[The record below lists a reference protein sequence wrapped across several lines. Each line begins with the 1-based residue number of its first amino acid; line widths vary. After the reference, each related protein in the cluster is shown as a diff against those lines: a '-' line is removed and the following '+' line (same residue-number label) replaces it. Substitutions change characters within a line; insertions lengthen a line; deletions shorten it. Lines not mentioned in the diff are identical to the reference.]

1 MSWKC
6 MCAAILCLSLAAP
19 CAWSAESEPVSLA
32 DWEGRWISAS
42 SLVGDP
48 AMRPA
53 CEAVADA
60 ALGYEADDVA
70 SMLASWYATSFG
82 VLQVVANAITFYEA
96 DGVTVIAKC
105 EYEFSGARMASFGEH
120 EFPWYTFEAR
130 SGDGASAEYRHVIA
144 TEIHAHEGNMPHWH
158 MRYGDRSVDELIHD
172 GTYAGWWPTLAA
184 GGTTAQQLAGE
195 MLKSADE
202 FAAVLPTRLSTTV
215 ETNRLTVAAH
225 ESGDRDTLYL
235 EEASVEEEHGSR
247 KFCICRAIG
256 FRIAQML
263 SGMWGDGAFHPGDVS
278 VVTGWSTDGM
288 KEIFESVLG
297 VARFAYAENATEPEN
312 LTLDDSWHEVTILSV
327 GKTFTFRGTDT
338 IYSKE
343 FLELRTRFK
352 KGGESAAPEFAAGRT
367 EVVDV
372 VKTVPFE
379 DLLLVED

>member
-1 MSWKC
+1 

-19 CAWSAESEPVSLA
+19 CAWSAESESVSLA
-32 DWEGRWISAS
+32 DWEGTWISAS

-60 ALGYEADDVA
+60 ARGYQADDVA
-70 SMLASWYATSFG
+70 SVLASWYATSFA
-82 VLQVVANAITFYEA
+82 VLRVADDAITFYEA
-96 DGVTVIAKC
+96 DGVTVLAEC
-105 EYEFSGARMASFGEH
+105 EYEFSGAKMASFGEH

-130 SGDGASAEYRHVIA
+130 SGDGACAEYRHVIA
-144 TEIHAHEGNMPHWH
+144 TEIHTHEGSMPHWH
-158 MRYGDRSVDELIHD
+158 MRYGDRSVKELIHD

-184 GGTTAQQLAGE
+184 GGTTARQLAGE
-195 MLKSADE
+195 MLKNADE
-202 FAAVLPTRLSTTV
+202 FAAMLPTRLSTTV
-215 ETNRLTVAAH
+215 ETNRLTVVAH
-225 ESGDRDTLYL
+225 ESGDRDTLRL
-235 EEASVEEEHGSR
+235 EEASVEEENGSK
-247 KFCICRAIG
+247 KFCICRAMG

-263 SGMWGDGAFHPGDVS
+263 SGMWDDGAFHPDDVS

-297 VARFAYAENATEPEN
+297 VAGFAYAENATEPEN
-312 LTLDDSWHEVTILSV
+312 LTLDDSWYEVTILSA
-327 GKTFTFRGTDT
+327 GERFTFRGTDT

-343 FLELRTRFK
+343 FLELRSRFK
-352 KGGESAAPEFAAGRT
+352 KGGESAAPEFAAGRS

-379 DLLLVED
+379 HMLLVED